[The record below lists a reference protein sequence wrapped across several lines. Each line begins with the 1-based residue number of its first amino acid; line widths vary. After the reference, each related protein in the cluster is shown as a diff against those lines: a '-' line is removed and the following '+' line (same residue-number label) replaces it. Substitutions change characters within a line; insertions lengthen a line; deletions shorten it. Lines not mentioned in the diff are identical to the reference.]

1 VLPEIQVPSA
11 HRDDGLSART
21 VRAIPRHA
29 QTADGEIR
37 GLEGV
42 VRDGEGSSRYYR
54 I

>member
-11 HRDDGLSART
+11 HRDDGLSVRT
-21 VRAIPRHA
+21 GQRMPRHA
-29 QTADGEIR
+29 QSDDGEIR

-42 VRDGEGSSRYYR
+42 VRDGEGSSRYDR